1 MSSYGLSIFASG
13 GAKQLNESSR
23 CLRTMTSG
31 VYNTNVGPLQ
41 FSGNQLHEKLI
52 VVSNTNYVSKPS
64 WYSWY
69 DMGFR
74 MPEYTHNLISNE
86 MRYIPANTTYV
97 WCEMYDYLV
106 RYAICD
112 ALAPWTQSGYG
123 MKILDTNGV
132 VRFNSDDPFFVITSI
147 GTLNFSGAIANGFN
161 HFDIPISTAPY
172 SDTNFA
178 FVPPQ
183 SFWLRNGSVAKLILV
198 SAFRLNATHI
208 RVGASVYSMDLQS
221 ALATAPTSYQLQV
234 TMGVIL

>member
-64 WYSWY
+64 WYRWY

-74 MPEYTHNLISNE
+74 TPEYTNNSISYE
-86 MRYIPANTTYV
+86 VRDIPANTTYV

-112 ALAPWTQSGYG
+112 ASASWTQSGYG

-147 GTLNFSGAIANGFN
+147 GTLNFSGAIDNGFH

-183 SFWLRNGSVAKLILV
+183 SFWLRNGSIAKMIFV

-208 RVGASVYSMDLQS
+208 RVGAVVGITDLRP
-221 ALATAPTSYQLQV
+221 APATAPTSYQLQV

>member
-31 VYNTNVGPLQ
+31 VYNTNVGTLQ

-52 VVSNTNYVSKPS
+52 VVSNINYVSKPS
-64 WYSWY
+64 WYQWY

-74 MPEYTHNLISNE
+74 APEYTHNLISN
-86 MRYIPANTTYV
+86 MQYFPANTTYV
-97 WCEMYDYLV
+97 LCEMYDYLV

-112 ALAPWTQSGYG
+112 ASAPWTQGGYG
-123 MKILDTNGV
+123 MKILDANGV

-147 GTLNFSGAIANGFN
+147 GTLNFSGAIANGYH

-172 SDTNFA
+172 SDANFA

-183 SFWLRNGSVAKLILV
+183 SFWLRNGSVAKMIYV

-208 RVGASVYSMDLQS
+208 RVGASVYSTSIQPV
-221 ALATAPTSYQLQV
+221 LANAPTSYQLQV

>member
-23 CLRTMTSG
+23 CLRTITSG
-31 VYNTNVGPLQ
+31 VYNTNVGLLQ

-64 WYSWY
+64 GYHWYN
-69 DMGFR
+69 MGFR
-74 MPEYTHNLISNE
+74 IPEYTHNPIPSTV
-86 MRYIPANTTYV
+86 RYIPANTTYV
-97 WCEMYDYLV
+97 WCDMRDYLV

-112 ALAPWTQSGYG
+112 ASASWTQSGYG

-132 VRFNSDDPFFVITSI
+132 VRFSSDDPFFVITSI
-147 GTLNFSGAIANGFN
+147 GTLNFSGAIANGFH

-178 FVPPQ
+178 FVPPPP
-183 SFWLRNGSVAKLILV
+183 FWLRVGSVAKMIFV

-208 RVGASVYSMDLQS
+208 RVGASVSSMNIGEVWPN
-221 ALATAPTSYQLQV
+221 APTSYQLQV